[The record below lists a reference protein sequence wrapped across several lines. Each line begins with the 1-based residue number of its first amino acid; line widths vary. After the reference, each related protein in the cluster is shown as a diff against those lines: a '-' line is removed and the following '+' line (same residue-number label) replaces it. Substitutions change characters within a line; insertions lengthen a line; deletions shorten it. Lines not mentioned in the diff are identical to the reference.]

1 MLCNCKSSVR
11 LPCANSVL
19 CWPCA
24 IAELVWSFLPNTPQI
39 PSCLLFLR
47 LCLPLPHSSPKLPSF
62 QPFVKFSFPHF
73 PNQTLHPK
81 LTVCSVF
88 RILYTPPTLFV
99 FLHTN
104 SILWESINPVTTETV
119 AYHFLA
125 FFMPH
130 RCYRYK
136 IYVFVPIA
144 FWFRW
149 TPTVSDL
156 LWGSGKQ
163 RTKPIR
169 TQIRDT
175 NLPISLLLKGQL
187 IEKQTNKQ

>member
-24 IAELVWSFLPNTPQI
+24 VAELVWSFLPNTPQF

-47 LCLPLPHSSPKLPSF
+47 LCVPVPHSSPKLPSF

-81 LTVCSVF
+81 LTVCTVF

-104 SILWESINPVTTETV
+104 SILWESINPVMTLSFFGILHAPQMLQVQNLCFCANSFLVQMDTHCQWPALRFWKAKDK
-119 AYHFLA
+119 AYKDPDSRH
-125 FFMPH
+125 
-130 RCYRYK
+130 
-136 IYVFVPIA
+136 
-144 FWFRW
+144 
-149 TPTVSDL
+149 
-156 LWGSGKQ
+156 
-163 RTKPIR
+163 
-169 TQIRDT
+169 
-175 NLPISLLLKGQL
+175 
-187 IEKQTNKQ
+187 